1 MRRRKRKAAESTGGE
16 GPGAA
21 GLYRWDDL
29 GWEELSPRLFRRM
42 VSGERAMVT
51 QILLKRGAAV
61 PWHDHENEQFSYVLS
76 GSLRFELKEGK
87 GRTIDVLAGEIIHI
101 PSALPHRVEALE
113 DSLSIDIFSPPR
125 QDWLDGADD
134 YLKQS

>member
-1 MRRRKRKAAESTGGE
+1 
-16 GPGAA
+16 
-21 GLYRWDDL
+21 
-29 GWEELSPRLFRRM
+29 
-42 VSGERAMVT
+42 MVT